1 MSVFCLPPSGQ
12 DFDPH
17 QLGTST
23 NLESAMQLRLGD
35 EESLFQA
42 NLSETI
48 KSRRYD
54 APERRRPCM
63 RRVATFFEVLVSAT
77 LLMSGLYMLY
87 QAGSNKS
94 LDAATILIGGAVC
107 FTVGVMTLT
116 SAVRSILWHR
126 KMLRHAI
133 AKDYWTSVH

>member
-1 MSVFCLPPSGQ
+1 
-12 DFDPH
+12 
-17 QLGTST
+17 
-23 NLESAMQLRLGD
+23 MQLRLGD
-35 EESLFQA
+35 EENLCQA
-42 NLSETI
+42 DLSETI
-48 KSRRYD
+48 KSRRYN

-87 QAGSNKS
+87 QAGANKS

-107 FTVGVMTLT
+107 CTVGVMTLT

-133 AKDYWTSVH
+133 AKD

>member
-1 MSVFCLPPSGQ
+1 
-12 DFDPH
+12 
-17 QLGTST
+17 
-23 NLESAMQLRLGD
+23 
-35 EESLFQA
+35 
-42 NLSETI
+42 
-48 KSRRYD
+48 
-54 APERRRPCM
+54 M
-63 RRVATFFEVLVSAT
+63 RRVATFFEVFVSAT